1 MEVRAGGR
9 HHADEARGEDAMNM
23 ALAVAI
29 VTMLLPF
36 LAVAALLWVAG
47 RIRERREACI
57 ARQISLT
64 EAIHRE
70 LGAAAPEVRRSR
82 SREWIVS
89 VRVPLDREETVA
101 AITRITHDV
110 FRRLERED
118 PPRVRVVLR
127 PQEAR
132 PRARAMTIGST
143 RAAGRLSRAA

>member
-1 MEVRAGGR
+1 
-9 HHADEARGEDAMNM
+9 MNM
-23 ALAVAI
+23 ALAFSI

-36 LAVAALLWVAG
+36 LAVAALLGLAG

-57 ARQISLT
+57 VRQIALT
-64 EAIHRE
+64 DAIHRE
-70 LGAAAPEVRRSR
+70 LGAAAAPEVRRSR

-89 VRVPLDREETVA
+89 VRVPLHREETVG

-110 FRRLERED
+110 FRRLDRED

-127 PQEAR
+127 PQESR
-132 PRARAMTIGST
+132 PRARAMTMGST